1 MGSDCALISRVVR
14 EADPYGHHRSPVRR
28 GRVTRPAVTRQ
39 KSIAGRETRPLRK
52 CSLESVGNG
61 LRCQGHI
68 VYKLFGHMVYNF
80 DKLSTEDFSRNKEL
94 FIQIDFGN
102 YELTIAKGNDITL

>member
-1 MGSDCALISRVVR
+1 MWTDDGDCFILIFL
-14 EADPYGHHRSPVRR
+14 ENNNLPVCAACF
-28 GRVTRPAVTRQ
+28 VPF
-39 KSIAGRETRPLRK
+39 
-52 CSLESVGNG
+52 VGND

>member
-1 MGSDCALISRVVR
+1 MER
-14 EADPYGHHRSPVRR
+14 H
-28 GRVTRPAVTRQ
+28 
-39 KSIAGRETRPLRK
+39 AGRSLRK
-52 CSLESVGNG
+52 NFRMNVGND
-61 LRCQGHI
+61 LCCQGHI